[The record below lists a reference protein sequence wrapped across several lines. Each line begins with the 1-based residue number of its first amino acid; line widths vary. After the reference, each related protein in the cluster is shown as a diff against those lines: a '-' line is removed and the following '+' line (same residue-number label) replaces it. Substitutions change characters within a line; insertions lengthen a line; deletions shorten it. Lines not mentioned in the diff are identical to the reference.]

1 VNKPVKELALAVFT
15 CMAATRLYPPCIGS
29 FETLSR
35 DKEKGR
41 SIAPALKVPALERAL
56 IR

>member
-1 VNKPVKELALAVFT
+1 
-15 CMAATRLYPPCIGS
+15 MAATRIYPPGIGS